1 MHVQPATAL
10 IDNVQTS
17 RLLSLSF
24 STTTAATTGRGAHLS
39 QEILAC
45 VLPLLQGATI
55 GGALGHPGP
64 TDVRVHGTSDKPTS
78 AARIVYSL
86 KIAEA
91 GSEPSSTILITWW
104 SLAERWKTDVKIV
117 LTATH
122 FHSVGVALAG
132 PWDTVEKRTRRS
144 AGTALPLA

>member
-1 MHVQPATAL
+1 MHVQTATAL

-104 SLAERWKTDVKIV
+104 SLAERWKTDVKIRSPPGGASSIENLMFV
-117 LTATH
+117 L
-122 FHSVGVALAG
+122 
-132 PWDTVEKRTRRS
+132 
-144 AGTALPLA
+144 